1 MSEPRLQTKVGLFVL
16 LGLGLIVLLVL
27 NFSQGTSIF
36 TSTYEIRMQVASVSG
51 LKEKAA
57 VLLSGVQ
64 IGTVKSIGLAAD
76 SRTVLVALRILKR
89 YQVRDDARFVI
100 EQIGL
105 LGDQFIAIYPDEARG
120 RPLADHAEVS
130 GREPFN
136 LQQVARSASDLITNF
151 NAAAAV
157 VSEAVR
163 RLTAQVLDH
172 DTLSNLSAT
181 VNGARQASE
190 RATAFVERLDR
201 LVISNALPLTLGVSN
216 FVAFSERLDRVALH
230 LDEAILTNRVGV
242 RGAITNFQDVSASLR
257 KMVEKVD
264 AGVGVAGSLFS
275 DTNLQLQLQLTMTHM
290 VLLTSN
296 LSLFSS
302 NLNEHGL
309 LYKPR
314 HPRSPPPATIY
325 PGRSPFH

>member
-1 MSEPRLQTKVGLFVL
+1 MSEPRLQTKVGLFL
-16 LGLGLIVLLVL
+16 LIGLGLIALLVL

-36 TSTYEIRMQVASVSG
+36 TSTYEIRMKVASVSG

-64 IGTVKSIGLAAD
+64 IGAVKSIGLATD
-76 SRTVLVALRILKR
+76 SRTVLVTLRILRR

-105 LGDQFIAIYPDEARG
+105 LGDQFIAIYPGEARG
-120 RPLADHAEVS
+120 AVLPDQAEVQ

-151 NAAAAV
+151 NTAAAV

-181 VNGARQASE
+181 VSGARLASE

-201 LVISNALPLTLGVSN
+201 LVNSNALPLTVGVSN
-216 FVAFSERLDRVALH
+216 IVSFSERLERVAIH
-230 LDEAILTNRVGV
+230 LDETIITNRVGV
-242 RGAITNFQDVSASLR
+242 RGVVTNFQELSASLR
-257 KMVEKVD
+257 KLVDKVD
-264 AGVGVAGSLFS
+264 SGVGVAGSLFA
-275 DTNLQLQLQLTMTHM
+275 DTNLQFQLQVTMTNV

-296 LSLFSS
+296 LTLFGS

-314 HPRSPPPATIY
+314 HPRPNSATIY
-325 PGRSPFH
+325 PGRSPFR